1 MKNKSTLAVHAGNS
15 SDKVTGGINT
25 PLIMSSAYDYL
36 DQPEVRYPR
45 YFNTANHD
53 AVAEKLRA
61 LEGAEAGLVFATG
74 MAAINSIFVSTLSH
88 GDHVVLLDGL
98 YGGTYDFVTSEL
110 QSRGV
115 NFDFGGTSAASL
127 IAAARKNTQ
136 LIYVES
142 PANPLMGIV
151 DLAAI
156 VDFARENGIL
166 TAIDSTFASPILQ
179 NPIGLGFD
187 LVMHSATKYLGG
199 HSDLCCG
206 ALLGSQALIERIL
219 PQAIRYGGSPDAH
232 LCWLL
237 ERSLKTLAI
246 RVERQSDNAMSVAK
260 VLEGQ
265 NGIDRVLYPGL
276 ESHSGHTIA
285 KNQMSGFGGML
296 SFELADGIDPVEFQR
311 RLNVVVPAVS
321 LGGVESTICQP
332 VTTSH
337 AKMPAT
343 ERQRLGIED
352 KLLRLS
358 TGIEAAQDIIDDLLQ
373 AL

>member
-1 MKNKSTLAVHAGNS
+1 MKNKSTIAVHAGTR
-15 SDKVTGGINT
+15 SDTITGGINT
-25 PLIMSSAYDYL
+25 PLVMSSAHDYL

-53 AVAEKLRA
+53 AVAEKLQA

-74 MAAINSIFVSTLSH
+74 MAAISSIFTTVVGR

-98 YGGTYDFVTSEL
+98 YGGTHDFVTSEL
-110 QSRGV
+110 EARGIRY
-115 NFDFGGTSAASL
+115 DFGGTSAEEL
-127 IAAARKNTQ
+127 IAAVQADTR

-151 DLAAI
+151 DLASIA
-156 VDFARENGIL
+156 DFARARGIT
-166 TAIDSTFASPILQ
+166 TAIDGTFASPILQ
-179 NPIGLGFD
+179 NPVSLGFD

-199 HSDLCCG
+199 HSDLCGG
-206 ALLGSQALIERIL
+206 ALLGSKALIDRIR

-246 RVERQSDNAMSVAK
+246 RVERQSENAMAVALA
-260 VLEGQ
+260 LEARTE
-265 NGIDRVLYPGL
+265 ITRVLYPGL
-276 ESHSGHTIA
+276 DSHPQHAIA
-285 KNQMSGFGGML
+285 KKQMGGFGGML
-296 SFELADGIDPVEFQR
+296 SFELADDIDPVAYQR
-311 RLNVVVPAVS
+311 RLNLVVPAVS

-332 VTTSH
+332 VSTSH
-337 AKMPAT
+337 AKMPAA
-343 ERQRLGIED
+343 ERHRLGITD
-352 KLLRLS
+352 NLLRLS
-358 TGIEAAQDIIDDLLQ
+358 AGIEAAEDIVGDLVQ